1 MIRVRVEQLEN
12 TLGIKGCTDALTEL
26 APGAYERNLPCHAS
40 AVPSANM
47 KRTRMSLQVLS
58 RNRAPNH
65 QVL

>member
-47 KRTRMSLQVLS
+47 KRTR
-58 RNRAPNH
+58 
-65 QVL
+65 